1 MPANL
6 NLQAVYTPGGI
17 VTSEKLAQ
25 IAKQAGQSVRFL
37 ALGAIAISKRF
48 QGTDAPCETGLLCG
62 WPEPA
67 NDVTQEFDAAG
78 LVANGDCLGQ
88 FLKEGRVCW
97 VELYVNQY
105 DYASHIQRKP
115 RDQERIDGSVPPE
128 HLRALRAAKTRYIF
142 HNQSRR
148 KASQVFMHAV
158 LKALAQA
165 ENGVVANYARPS
177 R

>member
-37 ALGAIAISKRF
+37 ALGAIAIPDQFHGR
-48 QGTDAPCETGLLCG
+48 DAPCETGLLCG

-67 NDVTQEFDAAG
+67 NDVTREFDATG
-78 LVANGDCLGQ
+78 LVANRDRLGQ
-88 FLKEGRVCW
+88 FLKEGKICW
-97 VELYVNQY
+97 IELYVNQY

-115 RDQERIDGSVPPE
+115 RDQERIDGSVPSE
-128 HLRALRAAKTRYIF
+128 HLQALRAAKTRYIF
-142 HNQSRR
+142 YNHSRR

>member
-25 IAKQAGQSVRFL
+25 IATQAGQSVRFL
-37 ALGAIAISKRF
+37 ALGAIAISKWF
-48 QGTDAPCETGLLCG
+48 QGTDAPCKTGLLCG

-67 NDVTQEFDAAG
+67 NDVTREFDATG
-78 LVANGDCLGQ
+78 LVANRDRLGQ
-88 FLKEGRVCW
+88 FLKEGKICW
-97 VELYVNQY
+97 IELYVNQY

-115 RDQERIDGSVPPE
+115 RDQERIDGSVPRE
-128 HLRALRAAKTRYIF
+128 NLQALRAAKTRYIF

-148 KASQVFMHAV
+148 KPSQVFMHAI